1 MTKSAPL
8 DVYFVSTRGVASC
21 GAVNEW
27 PTREPVGRLPE
38 EACLPDGCVE
48 ELEDSTAPETGDVA
62 RPSFSLDGSIRFDAA
77 AEGVS
82 GAGEANGVR
91 FPKDP

>member
-8 DVYFVSTRGVASC
+8 DVYFVSIRGIASC

-38 EACLPDGCVE
+38 EACLPDGGAE
-48 ELEDSTAPETGDVA
+48 ELPQ
-62 RPSFSLDGSIRFDAA
+62 L
-77 AEGVS
+77 
-82 GAGEANGVR
+82 
-91 FPKDP
+91 